1 MAKESNKERALT
13 LEAIRVLDAIDRR
26 GSFAAAAD
34 ELGKVPS
41 ALSYTV
47 QKLEDELDAMLF
59 DRSGHRT
66 KFTPALARGWETDI
80 TIAVDALVPVQA
92 LYPLVEKLA
101 EQTDTRLRLRAEV
114 LAGSWECLEDGRA
127 DLLIS
132 SINPDIMMTGI
143 KHQVLKEEVMLY
155 VAHPDHPLH
164 QEPEPLADETLRRYR
179 AIAVADTA
187 LRKPVL
193 TYRLLDK
200 QPRLTVSTMTEKRD
214 ALLAGIGIGT
224 MPQSW
229 IEGDIQAG
237 RLKVISPEYRHQLQ
251 VVLAWR
257 RDTMGKA
264 KSWLVREIPKLFA
277 AGEK

>member
-66 KFTPALARGWETDI
+66 KFTPAGRMLLERGRVLLEAAEHLVGETRALSRGWETDI
-80 TIAVDALVPVQA
+80 TIAVDALMPVQA
-92 LYPLVEKLA
+92 LYPLVDRLA
-101 EQTDTRLRLRAEV
+101 EQTDTRLRFRAEV

-132 SINPDIMMTGI
+132 SLNPDIMMTGI
-143 KHQVLKEEVMLY
+143 KHQPLQEEVDDALPPN
-155 VAHPDHPLH
+155 VHNISTA
-164 QEPEPLADETLRRYR
+164 
-179 AIAVADTA
+179 AVAEEVDACGALHA
-187 LRKPVL
+187 LRG
-193 TYRLLDK
+193 
-200 QPRLTVSTMTEKRD
+200 PRRVERRCAAQD
-214 ALLAGIGIGT
+214 V
-224 MPQSW
+224 P
-229 IEGDIQAG
+229 G
-237 RLKVISPEYRHQLQ
+237 RRHRGVPSAML
-251 VVLAWR
+251 WR
-257 RDTMGKA
+257 WAR
-264 KSWLVREIPKLFA
+264 W
-277 AGEK
+277 